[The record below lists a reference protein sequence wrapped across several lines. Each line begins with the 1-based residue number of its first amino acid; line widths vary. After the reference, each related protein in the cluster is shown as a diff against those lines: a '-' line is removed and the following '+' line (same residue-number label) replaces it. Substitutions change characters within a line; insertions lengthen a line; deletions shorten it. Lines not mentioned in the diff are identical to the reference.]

1 MMNRLIVTIIVL
13 LLLVSENLAM
23 AQKKEKAGCN
33 RELVKS
39 SRMVNYGVVTVDE
52 IKQDMKS
59 VLIYLEKNTPFCV
72 VNKQNGKIITEYTK
86 MDQNTQLER
95 GAFSLISTEWGA
107 VYSAMLAA
115 AEATGEVD
123 YSDYVYKRFNF
134 LAEVAPHFKTVY
146 EKYGITDSIMIQLLA
161 PRTLEDCGAMCSA
174 MTKAQMTNK
183 DLKLQSLIDDCFNV
197 VMYRTSKLSDGTFSS
212 DRPFRNT
219 LWLDDMFKGIPALA
233 LRGRYLAYDQ
243 QKYFQEAVRQINQFA
258 DRMFVPEKGLFR
270 HGWVESMSEHPA
282 YYWGRANG
290 WAMVTLCEVLDVLPK
305 EHPDRGHLMDLLRQ
319 HIKGVA
325 ACQGKNGFWH
335 QLSDCNDSYDET
347 LSTALYVCAIAHA
360 INKGWVDATVYGPV
374 ALLGW
379 NAISS
384 VINTDGQIEG
394 TCVKTGIGF
403 DPAFYYHRPVS
414 ALAAQGYAPV
424 IWAGAEMVNLMKRE
438 HPRMN
443 DGAVCFYPTIQRSDL
458 PVFSYSEPGNPLQF
472 VAGLSRLD
480 KKAPVVFV
488 IGDSTVKYRAGNG
501 EYDRWGWGG
510 FLQPFFDISRI
521 TVENCA
527 MEGRSSR
534 TYYTEGLWDRL
545 LPAMQ
550 KGDYL
555 IIDFG
560 HNDSG
565 PLNTGLARGAL
576 KGTDDKSQKVV
587 LERDGSI
594 EEVFSYGHYIRMYIR
609 QAKARGVE
617 VIILSHTPA
626 NQWQDGKMRRCNQTY
641 AKWSREVAEQENAYF
656 VDLNDI
662 AAKKFETIG
671 EEKTKS
677 HYMDMVHTSKE
688 GAMINA
694 EAVIEGIR
702 YLEKCRL
709 KNYLK
714 K

>member
-1 MMNRLIVTIIVL
+1 MMNRLIVTIVVL
-13 LLLVSENLAM
+13 LSLVLENQAM
-23 AQKKEKAGCN
+23 VQKKEKADCN
-33 RELVKS
+33 REPVKS
-39 SRMVNYGVVTVDE
+39 ARLANYGVVTVDE

-59 VLIYLEKNTPFCV
+59 VLTYLEKNTPSCV
-72 VNKQNGKIITEYTK
+72 VNKQNGKIITEYAK
-86 MDQNTQLER
+86 MDQNAQLER

-107 VYSAMLAA
+107 TYSAMLAA
-115 AEATGEVD
+115 AEATGEVE

-134 LAEVAPHFKTVY
+134 LAEVTPHFKTVN
-146 EKYGITDSIMIQLLA
+146 EKYGTTDSIMIQLLA
-161 PRTLEDCGAMCSA
+161 PRTLDDCGAMCAA

-183 DLKLQSLIDDCFNV
+183 DLKLQSMIDDCFNV
-197 VMYRTSKLSDGTFSS
+197 VMYRSAKLSDGTFSN
-212 DRPFRNT
+212 DRPFRHT
-219 LWLDDMFKGIPALA
+219 LWLEDMFKGIPALA
-233 LRGRYLAYDQ
+233 LRGRYLSYDQ
-243 QKYFQEAVRQINQFA
+243 QKYFQEAVRQINQFS

-290 WAMVTLCEVLDVLPK
+290 WAMMTLCEVLDVLPT
-305 EHPDRGHLMDLLRQ
+305 EHPEREHLLDLLRQ
-319 HIKGVA
+319 HIRGVA

-347 LSTALYVCAIAHA
+347 SSTALYVCAIAHA
-360 INKGWVDATVYGPV
+360 INKRWVDAMVYGPV

-379 NAISS
+379 NAVSS
-384 VINTDGQIEG
+384 VINADGQVEG

-501 EYDRWGWGG
+501 EYGRWGWGG
-510 FLQPFFDISRI
+510 FLQAFFDISRI

-545 LPAMQ
+545 LPAMR

-626 NQWQDGKMRRCNQTY
+626 NQWQDGKMRRCTQTY

-688 GAMINA
+688 GAIINA
-694 EAVIEGIR
+694 EAVIESIR

-709 KNYLK
+709 KSYLK

>member
-1 MMNRLIVTIIVL
+1 MNRLIVTIVVL
-13 LLLVSENLAM
+13 LSLVLENQAM
-23 AQKKEKAGCN
+23 VQKKEKVDCN
-33 RELVKS
+33 WEPVKS
-39 SRMVNYGVVTVDE
+39 ARLANYGVVTVDE

-59 VLIYLEKNTPFCV
+59 VLTYLEKNTPFRV
-72 VNKQNGKIITEYTK
+72 VNKQNGKIITEYAK
-86 MDQNTQLER
+86 MDQNAQLER

-107 VYSAMLAA
+107 TYSAMLAA
-115 AEATGEVD
+115 AEATGEVE

-134 LAEVAPHFKTVY
+134 LAEVTPHFKTVY
-146 EKYGITDSIMIQLLA
+146 EKYGTTDSIMIQLLA
-161 PRTLEDCGAMCSA
+161 PRTLDDCGAMCAA

-183 DLKLQSLIDDCFNV
+183 DLKLQSMIDDCFNV
-197 VMYRTSKLSDGTFSS
+197 VMYRSAKLSDGTFSN
-212 DRPFRNT
+212 DRPFRHT
-219 LWLDDMFKGIPALA
+219 LWLEDMFKGIPALA
-233 LRGRYLAYDQ
+233 LRGRYLSYDQ
-243 QKYFQEAVRQINQFA
+243 QKYFQEVVRQINQFA

-290 WAMVTLCEVLDVLPK
+290 WAMMTLCEVLDVLPK
-305 EHPDRGHLMDLLRQ
+305 EHPDREHLLDLLRQ
-319 HIKGVA
+319 HIRGVA

-335 QLSDCNDSYDET
+335 QLSDCDDSYDET
-347 LSTALYVCAIAHA
+347 SSTALYVCAIAHA
-360 INKGWVDATVYGPV
+360 INKRWVDAMVYGPV

-379 NAISS
+379 SAVSS
-384 VINTDGQIEG
+384 VINADGQVEG
-394 TCVKTGIGF
+394 TCIKTSIGF

-414 ALAAQGYAPV
+414 ALAAQCYAPV

-501 EYDRWGWGG
+501 EYGRWGWGG
-510 FLQPFFDISRI
+510 FLQAFFDISRI

-545 LPAMQ
+545 LPAMR

-626 NQWQDGKMRRCNQTY
+626 NQWQDGKMRRCTQTY

-662 AAKKFETIG
+662 AAKKFETVG

-688 GAMINA
+688 GAIINA

-709 KNYLK
+709 KSYLK